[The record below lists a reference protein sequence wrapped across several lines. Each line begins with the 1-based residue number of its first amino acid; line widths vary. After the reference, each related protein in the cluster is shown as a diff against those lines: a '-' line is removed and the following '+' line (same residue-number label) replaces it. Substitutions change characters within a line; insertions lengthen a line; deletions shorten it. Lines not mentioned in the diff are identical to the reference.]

1 MSQTEPSRTNRIL
14 RSTGKAIRWFYFN
27 GWKVLLGLVLVLV
40 VCYSLTTYLLERR
53 FVAEITALRAQGQPV
68 TAADLVRPTVPD
80 KQNGAVV
87 FAKAFK
93 LLESKDGEK
102 ATDTLRYMM
111 SGKRPVAGKSK
122 SEFSMPPMPVL
133 PLQQAKPGVPVMPPM
148 SAAPQ
153 RMVKGIT
160 PWPEVIRAA
169 KQLAGVV
176 PITREALSRPDC
188 QFPMDTNPD
197 SLATP
202 KHYAGLR
209 YLVSV
214 LSALAVV
221 DAHDGKMGQAYD
233 KISLAFAT
241 AQVNRK
247 EQNVVAALRL
257 LSYVE
262 MANSGLQKVL
272 EYGTPTPA
280 QAARLNQLLTGPKLE
295 SQLVYGL
302 QGERALN
309 LTMANRIYRIFM
321 PEGLKGISGGSSKDT
336 KHGDSMLGYLLRP
349 VVYFNG
355 ITGLRAVSQTISIA
369 EKHYP
374 SAKQQQDEL
383 VKIENRNPRYAPM
396 AEIVFPVFTTAVMK
410 PHTTCAKTALT
421 QILLAAQQYKASHSQ
436 YPETMAQVRSMGIS
450 DIPMDPFNGNDFVY
464 KRTTKGFKVYSVGED
479 FKDDGGKS
487 KSERKRSEDGWDIVL
502 KWER

>member
-14 RSTGKAIRWFYFN
+14 QSTGKGIRWFYFN
-27 GWKVLLGLVLVLV
+27 GWKLVLGLVLVLV

-53 FVAEITALRAQGQPV
+53 FVAEITTLRAQGQPV
-68 TAADLVRPTVPD
+68 TAADLVRPAVPD
-80 KQNGAVV
+80 KRNGAVV

-93 LLESKDGEK
+93 ILESKDGEK

-122 SEFSMPPMPVL
+122 SATFKPPMPVL
-133 PLQQAKPGVPVMPPM
+133 PMTQTPPGVPVMPPIQ
-148 SAAPQ
+148 APQ
-153 RMVKGIT
+153 RMEKGPT
-160 PWPEVIRAA
+160 PWLEVIQAA
-169 KQLAGVV
+169 KQVAGVV
-176 PITREALSRPDC
+176 PITREVLSRPDC

-221 DAHDGKMGQAYD
+221 DAHDGKMGQAIE

-247 EQNVVAALRL
+247 EQSVVAVFRL

-262 MANSGLQKVL
+262 IANSGLQKVL
-272 EYGTPTPA
+272 EYGNPTPA
-280 QAARLNQLLTGPKLE
+280 QAAKLNRLLKSPRLE

-302 QGERALN
+302 QGERALS
-309 LTMANRIYRIFM
+309 LTMANRMYSILM
-321 PEGLKGISGGSSKDT
+321 PEGLKGISGGSSKDAQ
-336 KHGDSMLGYLLRP
+336 HGDSMLGYLLRP
-349 VVYFNG
+349 VAYFYG
-355 ITGLRAVSQTISIA
+355 VTGLRVMSQTIAIA
-369 EKHYP
+369 EKRYP
-374 SAKQQQDEL
+374 NAKQQQDEL
-383 VKIENRNPRYAPM
+383 NKVETSVPSYAPM
-396 AEIVFPVFTTAVMK
+396 VAAMIPMFTSVVMK
-410 PHTTCAKTALT
+410 PHATRAKTALT
-421 QILLAAQQYKASHSQ
+421 QILMAAQQYKASHSQ
-436 YPETMAQVRSMGIS
+436 YPETMALVRSMGIS
-450 DIPMDPFNGNDFVY
+450 DIPMDPFNGKDFVY

-487 KSERKRSEDGWDIVL
+487 KSERQRSEDGWDIML
-502 KWER
+502 RWER